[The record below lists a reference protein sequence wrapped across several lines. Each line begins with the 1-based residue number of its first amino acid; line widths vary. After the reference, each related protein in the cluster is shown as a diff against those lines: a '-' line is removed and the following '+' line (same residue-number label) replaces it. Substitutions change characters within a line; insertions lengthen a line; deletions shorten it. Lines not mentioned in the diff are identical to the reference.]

1 MSGSVGPAALAPN
14 ISPMPSK
21 DLTDQARADVAAF
34 VDELRRMPARADAGT
49 SRGRLI
55 FALDATA
62 SRERTWDQACDVQAS
77 MFMETERLGGL
88 DVQLVYYRGFGE
100 CRASKWVSRPADLVR
115 LMQSVR
121 CVAGRTQIGR
131 VLRHA
136 RNETEKER
144 VHALVFVG
152 DAMEESV
159 DELGHLAGELALR
172 GVRAFLFHEGTDP
185 AAASAFQHMAKLTGG
200 ACCRFDAGSP
210 AQLRELLRAVA
221 AYAAGGVRA
230 LQDLGQ
236 RDGGLVRLIARQ
248 VG

>member
-1 MSGSVGPAALAPN
+1 MPN
-14 ISPMPSK
+14 K
-21 DLTDQARADVAAF
+21 DLTEQGRADIAAF
-34 VDELRRMPARADAGT
+34 VDELRRMPARADAGA

-77 MFMETERLGGL
+77 MFMEAERLGGL

-100 CRASKWVSRPADLVR
+100 CRASRWVGKPGELVR

-136 RNETEKER
+136 RNETQKER
-144 VHALVFVG
+144 IHALVFVG

-172 GVRAFLFHEGTDP
+172 GVRAFLFHEGSDT
-185 AAASAFQHMAKLTGG
+185 AAASAFQQIAKLTGG
-200 ACCRFDAGSP
+200 ACCRFDASSP

-230 LQDLGQ
+230 LQDLGR
-236 RDGGLVRLIARQ
+236 RDGGLVRLIAGQ